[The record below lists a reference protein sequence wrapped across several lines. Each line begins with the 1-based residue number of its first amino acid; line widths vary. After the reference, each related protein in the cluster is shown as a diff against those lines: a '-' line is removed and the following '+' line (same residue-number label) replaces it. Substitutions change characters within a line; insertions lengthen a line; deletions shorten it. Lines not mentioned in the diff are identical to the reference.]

1 MAHEQGLDMGSRKAS
16 SDEGL
21 ANDGPSFE
29 AHLETF
35 SCAAADNGLRGM
47 FQLTGRLHD
56 DIEGEAAEP

>member
-1 MAHEQGLDMGSRKAS
+1 MGSRKAS

-21 ANDGPSFE
+21 ANDGPSFG